1 MVTIINNIYSLS
13 SRNPN
18 LFRVFPL
25 TKIPLCNQFVF
36 CTFAEDYHCIS
47 KTIRCKHSIRK
58 IMEII
63 VNLERALIP
72 GKTIKDSGIKS
83 ETTNSCLLVKG
94 YEKLPAAQKYNNR

>member
-1 MVTIINNIYSLS
+1 MVNIINNIYSLS

-63 VNLERALIP
+63 VNLEGASKPRKAN
-72 GKTIKDSGIKS
+72 KRKCIKS

-94 YEKLPAAQKYNNR
+94 YEKLPAAQKYNHR